1 MEEAEKDEYELLEAI
16 GSGSFGVIRKV
27 RRKADG
33 RILARKE
40 IDYRKMS
47 TQEKEQLVA
56 EVNILKD
63 LKHPNIVEFLERV
76 IDRENCFIYILM
88 EYCEGGDLASV
99 IQRHKENRVQ
109 IPEEFVWELMT
120 QLIMALHECHYGVI
134 VDPET
139 KKTTPRP
146 ILHRDLKPDNVFLD
160 AKKNVKLGDFGLSR
174 TLNNPQKA
182 FAQTYVGTPYYM
194 SPELIS
200 SSHYD
205 ARSDIW
211 SLGCVVFEMCALQP
225 PFLADTLPQLTAKI
239 KLGSVRALPSS
250 YSPELNQIIR
260 EMLQVD
266 PRKRPTTKELLAIHK
281 IMNIGIQLELR
292 RKSSELDRISR
303 SLKEKDDRLVAKEN
317 DLYTREERV
326 RSAEKTIRDQEALL
340 EEQFRQREQVLL
352 QAEQKLMQ
360 EQVTIEDQ
368 WKRLIQERERQ
379 EASRERPGKSPFPTR
394 PQIDARLEQTRQG
407 VSEDTRFQRHSMGV
421 PSKPGLFSGSKPF
434 LPSAPQASSGITSRR
449 KTGLSLGRYSLQPS
463 TFQSGSGQ
471 DAKEFSVKS
480 SQADTSY
487 SSSRGGATHKQQSQ
501 QQHQQQQA
509 SGVSLEPN
517 GLSNGSSKAN
527 EGASTHQEKF
537 GTNGLGG
544 LTSAPRLGLIGPG
557 NHSKAAR
564 SRLKSKSTST
574 LVASLSSTSISPS
587 TTGSLN
593 NPFLVTSSQ
602 ASTPFARP
610 ASHMSSLP
618 SSSLPPTSSP
628 LHPPEPDDVQ
638 MGETSS
644 TSQSSPFF
652 HHSSRHAPPLQL
664 SQQQQQQQQHNT
676 FSLDGRTTPTKEW
689 DPDLELPSPFIK
701 SKFTKRI

>member
-99 IQRHKENRVQ
+99 IQRHKENRVP

-200 SSHYD
+200 SSLYD

-266 PRKRPTTKELLAIHK
+266 PRRRPTTKELLAIHK

-326 RSAEKTIRDQEALL
+326 RNAEKTIRDQEALL

-352 QAEQKLMQ
+352 QEEQKLLQ
-360 EQVTIEDQ
+360 EQATIEDQ
-368 WKRLIQERERQ
+368 WRRLSHERERL
-379 EASRERPGKSPFPTR
+379 EATRERSTKSPFLPTR
-394 PQIDARLEQTRQG
+394 PQFDARLEARQG
-407 VSEDTRFQRHSMGV
+407 VAEDTRLQRHSMGV

-434 LPSAPQASSGITSRR
+434 LPAAPQTSLGITSRR
-449 KTGLSLGRYSLQPS
+449 KTGLSLGRYPLHPS
-463 TFQSGSGQ
+463 TSFQSGSGQ

-487 SSSRGGATHKQQSQ
+487 SSSRGGVLQKQQP
-501 QQHQQQQA
+501 QQQQQL
-509 SGVSLEPN
+509 VQP
-517 GLSNGSSKAN
+517 NGSSNDSSKPS
-527 EGASTHQEKF
+527 EGTSTLQDKS
-537 GTNGLGG
+537 GTNGFGG
-544 LTSAPRLGLIGPG
+544 FTAAPRLGLGSG
-557 NHSKAAR
+557 NHSKPVR

-574 LVASLSSTSISPS
+574 LAASLSSTSISVPAS
-587 TTGSLN
+587 ATASLN
-593 NPFLVTSSQ
+593 NPFLVTSSTQ
-602 ASTPFARP
+602 ASASLARP
-610 ASHMSSLP
+610 ASNHTSSVP

-628 LHPPEPDDVQ
+628 LHPPEPDDIQ
-638 MGETSS
+638 MGETLS
-644 TSQSSPFF
+644 TQSQSSFF
-652 HHSSRHAPPLQL
+652 HPSSRHTPPSQPSQL
-664 SQQQQQQQQHNT
+664 NA
-676 FSLDGRTTPTKEW
+676 FPLDGRTTPTKEW

-701 SKFTKRI
+701 SKFTKRM

>member
-88 EYCEGGDLASV
+88 EYCEGGDLAAV
-99 IQRHKENRVQ
+99 IQRHKENRVP

-200 SSHYD
+200 SSQYD

-266 PRKRPTTKELLAIHK
+266 PRRRPTTKELLAIHK

-303 SLKEKDDRLVAKEN
+303 SLKEKDDRLVVKEN

-326 RSAEKTIRDQEALL
+326 RYAEKTIRDQEALL
-340 EEQFRQREQVLL
+340 EEQFRQREHVLL
-352 QAEQKLMQ
+352 QAEQKLLQ
-360 EQVTIEDQ
+360 EQAAVEDQ
-368 WKRLIQERERQ
+368 WRRLLQERDRL
-379 EASRERPGKSPFPTR
+379 EATRERTTKSPFLPTR
-394 PQIDARLEQTRQG
+394 PQFDARLESRQG
-407 VSEDTRFQRHSMGV
+407 LVEDARLQRHSMGV

-434 LPSAPQASSGITSRR
+434 LLAAPQSNLGITSRR
-449 KTGLSLGRYSLQPS
+449 KTGLALGRYSLQPS
-463 TFQSGSGQ
+463 TSFQGGSAQ
-471 DAKEFSVKS
+471 DAKESSAKS
-480 SQADTSY
+480 LQADTSY
-487 SSSRGGATHKQQSQ
+487 SSSRGVVTQKQQLQ
-501 QQHQQQQA
+501 QQHHA
-509 SGVSLEPN
+509 SGNLEPN
-517 GLSNGSSKAN
+517 GSSNDSSKPS
-527 EGASTHQEKF
+527 EGTSTFQDKS
-537 GTNGLGG
+537 GTNGCGG
-544 LTSAPRLGLIGPG
+544 FTAAPRLGHVGPG
-557 NHSKAAR
+557 NNNKPMR

-574 LVASLSSTSISPS
+574 LAASLSSTSISMPAS

-593 NPFLVTSSQ
+593 NPFLVTSSTQ
-602 ASTPFARP
+602 ASTSFARP
-610 ASHMSSLP
+610 ASNHTSSLP
-618 SSSLPPTSSP
+618 FSSLPPTSSP
-628 LHPPEPDDVQ
+628 LHPPEPDDIQ
-638 MGETSS
+638 MGETLS
-644 TSQSSPFF
+644 THSQSSFF
-652 HHSSRHAPPLQL
+652 HPSSRHTPPSQPSQL
-664 SQQQQQQQQHNT
+664 ST
-676 FSLDGRTTPTKEW
+676 FPLDGRITPTKEW

-701 SKFTKRI
+701 SKFTKRV

>member
-27 RRKADG
+27 KRKADG

-88 EYCEGGDLASV
+88 EYCEGGDLAAV
-99 IQRHKENRVQ
+99 IQRHKENRVP

-200 SSHYD
+200 SSQYD

-239 KLGSVRALPSS
+239 KQGNIRALPSS

-266 PRKRPTTKELLAIHK
+266 PRRRPTTQELLAIHK

-303 SLKEKDDRLVAKEN
+303 SLKEKDDRLVAKDN

-326 RSAEKTIRDQEALL
+326 RNAEKTIRDQEALL

-352 QAEQKLMQ
+352 QAEQKLLQ
-360 EQVTIEDQ
+360 EQAAIEEQ
-368 WKRLIQERERQ
+368 WRRLSQERERL
-379 EASRERPGKSPFPTR
+379 EATREKSTKSPFLPTR
-394 PQIDARLEQTRQG
+394 PQFDTRLETRQA
-407 VSEDTRFQRHSMGV
+407 VAEETRFPRHSMGV

-434 LPSAPQASSGITSRR
+434 LPAAPQTSLGITSRR
-449 KTGLSLGRYSLQPS
+449 KTG
-463 TFQSGSGQ
+463 
-471 DAKEFSVKS
+471 
-480 SQADTSY
+480 
-487 SSSRGGATHKQQSQ
+487 GGVPQKQQPQ
-501 QQHQQQQA
+501 QQHQLQLQQHHA
-509 SGVSLEPN
+509 SGNLEPN
-517 GLSNGSSKAN
+517 GTANGSSKPS
-527 EGASTHQEKF
+527 EGASTHHEKSGMNGF
-537 GTNGLGG
+537 GVLPA
-544 LTSAPRLGLIGPG
+544 APRLGLIGSG
-557 NHSKAAR
+557 NHSKPAR

-574 LVASLSSTSISPS
+574 LAASLSSTSISVPAS
-587 TTGSLN
+587 TSGSLN
-593 NPFLVTSSQ
+593 NPFIATSSAQ
-602 ASTPFARP
+602 ASMPFARP
-610 ASHMSSLP
+610 ASNHTSSLP

-628 LHPPEPDDVQ
+628 LHPPEPDDIQ
-638 MGETSS
+638 MGET
-644 TSQSSPFF
+644 TNTQSSSFYHP
-652 HHSSRHAPPLQL
+652 SSRHTPPSQPSQL
-664 SQQQQQQQQHNT
+664 ST
-676 FSLDGRTTPTKEW
+676 LPVDGRTTPTKEW

-701 SKFTKRI
+701 SRFTKRM